1 MTLIDTHTH
10 LYVEEFKDDIDSA
23 VQRALAEGVEK
34 FYLPAID
41 AFENHALLALE
52 EKFPERMFAMAGL
65 HPCSVKENFKE
76 ELEKINHQLYKIEN
90 FKGNQ
95 DDYYNPSNSL
105 LNIVIKRKTGNPI
118 TLSILYIQLA
128 HSVNFRLYPV
138 NFPSHFMVK
147 HVLDDEENEI
157 IIDPFN
163 EGRIMD
169 DYSLK
174 ELLDHFYPKMNIAL
188 TRKLVDKA
196 SNHDVIIRMLNNLKT
211 SFFECQDLYNAEL
224 VNEMILDINNDD
236 QHSLRDKGMI
246 FLHKKRYEQALEFF
260 NLYLERFPEANDV
273 DNILELIRKIK
284 TSDL

>member
-1 MTLIDTHTH
+1 MTKNIQTALNDWHINVVSEMKLNDPS
-10 LYVEEFKDDIDSA
+10 K
-23 VQRALAEGVEK
+23 LAEYALHISRIVAYDHLVIKDELSK
-34 FYLPAID
+34 ID
-41 AFENHALLALE
+41 EIGKKIVRSMKNSSEIRPTQLI
-52 EKFPERMFAMAGL
+52 
-65 HPCSVKENFKE
+65 
-76 ELEKINHQLYKIEN
+76 EKINHQLYKIEN

-105 LNIVIKRKTGNPI
+105 LNIVTKRKTGNPI

-224 VNEMILDINNDD
+224 VNEMILDINKDD
-236 QHSLRDKGMI
+236 QHGLRDKGMI
-246 FLHKKRYEQALEFF
+246 FLYKKRYEQALEFF

-273 DNILELIRKIK
+273 DNILELIRKLK

>member
-1 MTLIDTHTH
+1 MSKNIQTALNDWHTNVVSHMTISDPS
-10 LYVEEFKDDIDSA
+10 K
-23 VQRALAEGVEK
+23 LAEYALHISRIVAYDHLIIQDELLK
-34 FYLPAID
+34 ID
-41 AFENHALLALE
+41 EIGKKIIKSMKNLSESRPTKLI
-52 EKFPERMFAMAGL
+52 
-65 HPCSVKENFKE
+65 
-76 ELEKINHQLYKIEN
+76 EKINHELYKIEN
-90 FKGNQ
+90 FKGNR

-105 LNIVIKRKTGNPI
+105 LNIVVKRKTGNPL

-128 HSVNFRLYPV
+128 HSLNFTLYPV

-188 TRKLVDKA
+188 TRKLVDRA
-196 SNHDVIIRMLNNLKT
+196 SNPDVIIRMLNNLKT
-211 SFFECQDLYNAEL
+211 SFFECQDLDNAEL
-224 VNEMILDINNDD
+224 VNEMILDINSED
-236 QHSLRDKGMI
+236 QHSLRDKGMV
-246 FLHKKRYEQALEFF
+246 FLHKKNYKQALEFF
-260 NLYLERFPEANDV
+260 NSYLEKFPEANDA
-273 DNILELIRKIK
+273 DTILELIRKIK

>member
-1 MTLIDTHTH
+1 MTKNIQTALNDWHINVVSEMKINDPS
-10 LYVEEFKDDIDSA
+10 K
-23 VQRALAEGVEK
+23 LAEYALHISRIVAYDHLVIKDELSK
-34 FYLPAID
+34 ID
-41 AFENHALLALE
+41 EIGKKIVRSMKNSSEIRPTQLI
-52 EKFPERMFAMAGL
+52 
-65 HPCSVKENFKE
+65 
-76 ELEKINHQLYKIEN
+76 EKINHQLYKIEN
-90 FKGNQ
+90 FKGNR

-118 TLSILYIQLA
+118 ALSILYIQLA

-273 DNILELIRKIK
+273 DNILELIRKLK

>member
-1 MTLIDTHTH
+1 MTKNIQTALNDWHINVVSEMKINDPS
-10 LYVEEFKDDIDSA
+10 K
-23 VQRALAEGVEK
+23 LAEYALHISRIVAYDHLVIKDELSK
-34 FYLPAID
+34 ID
-41 AFENHALLALE
+41 EIGKKIVRSMKNSSEVRPTQLI
-52 EKFPERMFAMAGL
+52 
-65 HPCSVKENFKE
+65 
-76 ELEKINHQLYKIEN
+76 EKINHQLYKIEN

-260 NLYLERFPEANDV
+260 NLYLERFPEADDV

>member
-1 MTLIDTHTH
+1 MTKNIQTALNDWHINVVSEMKINDPS
-10 LYVEEFKDDIDSA
+10 K
-23 VQRALAEGVEK
+23 LAEYALHISRIVAYDHLVIKDELSK
-34 FYLPAID
+34 ID
-41 AFENHALLALE
+41 EIGKKIVRSMKDSSEIRPTQLI
-52 EKFPERMFAMAGL
+52 
-65 HPCSVKENFKE
+65 
-76 ELEKINHQLYKIEN
+76 EKINHQLYKIEN

-105 LNIVIKRKTGNPI
+105 LNIVLKRKTGNPI

>member
-1 MTLIDTHTH
+1 MTKNIQTALNDWHINVVSEMKINDPS
-10 LYVEEFKDDIDSA
+10 K
-23 VQRALAEGVEK
+23 LAEYALHISRIVAYDHLVIKDELSK
-34 FYLPAID
+34 ID
-41 AFENHALLALE
+41 EIGKKIVRSMKNSSEIRPTQLI
-52 EKFPERMFAMAGL
+52 
-65 HPCSVKENFKE
+65 
-76 ELEKINHQLYKIEN
+76 EKINHQLYKIEN
-90 FKGNQ
+90 FKGNR

-211 SFFECQDLYNAEL
+211 SFFECQDLDNAEL
-224 VNEMILDINNDD
+224 VNEMILDINKDD

>member
-1 MTLIDTHTH
+1 MTKNIQTALNDWHKNVVSEMKINDPS
-10 LYVEEFKDDIDSA
+10 K
-23 VQRALAEGVEK
+23 LAEYALQISRIVAYDHLVIQDELSK
-34 FYLPAID
+34 ID
-41 AFENHALLALE
+41 EIGKKIVRSMKDSSEIRPTQLI
-52 EKFPERMFAMAGL
+52 
-65 HPCSVKENFKE
+65 
-76 ELEKINHQLYKIEN
+76 EKINHQLYKIEN

-246 FLHKKRYEQALEFF
+246 FLHNKRYEQALEFF

>member
-1 MTLIDTHTH
+1 MTKNIQTALNDWHINVVSEMKINDPS
-10 LYVEEFKDDIDSA
+10 K
-23 VQRALAEGVEK
+23 LAEYALHISRIVAYDHLVIKDELSK
-34 FYLPAID
+34 ID
-41 AFENHALLALE
+41 EIGKKIVRSMKNSSEIRPTQLI
-52 EKFPERMFAMAGL
+52 
-65 HPCSVKENFKE
+65 
-76 ELEKINHQLYKIEN
+76 EKINHQLYKIEN
-90 FKGNQ
+90 FKGNR

-224 VNEMILDINNDD
+224 VNEMILDINKDD

-284 TSDL
+284 TGDL

>member
-1 MTLIDTHTH
+1 MTKNIQTALNDWHINVVSEMKINDAS
-10 LYVEEFKDDIDSA
+10 K
-23 VQRALAEGVEK
+23 LAEYALHISRIVAYDHLVIKDELSK
-34 FYLPAID
+34 ID
-41 AFENHALLALE
+41 EIGKKIVISMKNSSEIRPTQLI
-52 EKFPERMFAMAGL
+52 
-65 HPCSVKENFKE
+65 
-76 ELEKINHQLYKIEN
+76 EKINHQLYNIEN
-90 FKGNQ
+90 FKGNR

-118 TLSILYIQLA
+118 SLSILYIQLA

-196 SNHDVIIRMLNNLKT
+196 SNHDVIIRMLNNLKA
-211 SFFECQDLYNAEL
+211 SFFECQDLDNAEL
-224 VNEMILDINNDD
+224 VNEMILDINKDD
-236 QHSLRDKGMI
+236 QQCLRDKGMI
-246 FLHKKRYEQALEFF
+246 FLHKKRYQQALEFF

-273 DNILELIRKIK
+273 DDILELIRKIK
-284 TSDL
+284 NSDL

>member
-1 MTLIDTHTH
+1 MTKNIQTALNDWHINVVSEMKINDPS
-10 LYVEEFKDDIDSA
+10 K
-23 VQRALAEGVEK
+23 LAEYALHISRIVAYDHLVIKDELSK
-34 FYLPAID
+34 ID
-41 AFENHALLALE
+41 EIGKKIVRSMKNSSEIRPTQLI
-52 EKFPERMFAMAGL
+52 
-65 HPCSVKENFKE
+65 
-76 ELEKINHQLYKIEN
+76 EKINHQLYKIEN
-90 FKGNQ
+90 FKGNR

-174 ELLDHFYPKMNIAL
+174 EFLDHFYPKMNIAL

-211 SFFECQDLYNAEL
+211 SFFECQDLDNAEL
-224 VNEMILDINNDD
+224 VNEMILDINKDD
-236 QHSLRDKGMI
+236 QHCLRDKGMI

>member
-1 MTLIDTHTH
+1 MTKNIQTALNDWHINVVSEMKINDPS
-10 LYVEEFKDDIDSA
+10 K
-23 VQRALAEGVEK
+23 LAEYALHISRIVAYDHLVIKDELSK
-34 FYLPAID
+34 ID
-41 AFENHALLALE
+41 EIGKKIVRSMKNSSEIRPTQLI
-52 EKFPERMFAMAGL
+52 
-65 HPCSVKENFKE
+65 
-76 ELEKINHQLYKIEN
+76 EKINHQLYKIEN

-224 VNEMILDINNDD
+224 VNEMILDINKDD
-236 QHSLRDKGMI
+236 QHGLRDKGMI
-246 FLHKKRYEQALEFF
+246 FLYKKRYEQALEFF

-273 DNILELIRKIK
+273 DNILELIRKLK

>member
-1 MTLIDTHTH
+1 MTKNIQTALNDWHINVVSEMKINDPSKLAQYALHISRIVAYDHLVIKDELSKIDEIGKKIVRSMKDSSEIRPTQLI
-10 LYVEEFKDDIDSA
+10 
-23 VQRALAEGVEK
+23 
-34 FYLPAID
+34 
-41 AFENHALLALE
+41 
-52 EKFPERMFAMAGL
+52 
-65 HPCSVKENFKE
+65 
-76 ELEKINHQLYKIEN
+76 EKINHQLYKIEN

>member
-1 MTLIDTHTH
+1 MTKNIQTALNDWHINVVSEMKINDPS
-10 LYVEEFKDDIDSA
+10 K
-23 VQRALAEGVEK
+23 LAEYALHISRIVAYDHLVIKDELSK
-34 FYLPAID
+34 ID
-41 AFENHALLALE
+41 EIGKKIVRSMKNSSEIRPTQLI
-52 EKFPERMFAMAGL
+52 
-65 HPCSVKENFKE
+65 
-76 ELEKINHQLYKIEN
+76 EKINHQLYKIEN
-90 FKGNQ
+90 FKGNR

-147 HVLDDEENEI
+147 HVLDDEQNEI

-224 VNEMILDINNDD
+224 VNEMILDINKDD

>member
-1 MTLIDTHTH
+1 MTKNIQTALNDWHKNVVSEMKINDPS
-10 LYVEEFKDDIDSA
+10 K
-23 VQRALAEGVEK
+23 LAEYALQISRIVAYDHLVIKDELSK
-34 FYLPAID
+34 ID
-41 AFENHALLALE
+41 EIGKKIVRSMKNSSEIRPTQLI
-52 EKFPERMFAMAGL
+52 
-65 HPCSVKENFKE
+65 
-76 ELEKINHQLYKIEN
+76 EKINHQLYKIEN

>member
-1 MTLIDTHTH
+1 MTRDIQAARKDWHANVVSKMAIDDPS
-10 LYVEEFKDDIDSA
+10 K
-23 VQRALAEGVEK
+23 LAE
-34 FYLPAID
+34 Y
-41 AFENHALLALE
+41 ALHISRIVAYDGLVIQDELAKIE
-52 EKFPERMFAMAGL
+52 EIGKKVAKSLKSSSEFRPTQFI
-65 HPCSVKENFKE
+65 
-76 ELEKINHQLYKIEN
+76 EKINHQLYKIEN
-90 FKGNQ
+90 FKGNR

-105 LNIVIKRKTGNPI
+105 LNTVIKRKTGNPI

-128 HSVNFRLYPV
+128 KSLNFKLYPV

-147 HVLDDEENEI
+147 HILDDEDNEI

-196 SNHDVIIRMLNNLKT
+196 SNPDVLIRMLNNLKT
-211 SFFECQDLYNAEL
+211 SFFECQDLDSAEL
-224 VNEMILDINNDD
+224 VNEMILDINGND
-236 QHSLRDKGMI
+236 QHGLRDKGMVC
-246 FLHKKRYEQALEFF
+246 LHKKKYHEALDFF
-260 NLYLERFPEANDV
+260 NTYLEKFPEASDV
-273 DNILELIRKIK
+273 DTILELIRSIK

>member
-1 MTLIDTHTH
+1 MTKNIQTALNDWHINVVSEMKINDPS
-10 LYVEEFKDDIDSA
+10 K
-23 VQRALAEGVEK
+23 LAEYALHISRIVAYDHLVIKDELSK
-34 FYLPAID
+34 ID
-41 AFENHALLALE
+41 EIGKKIVRSMKASSEIRPTQLI
-52 EKFPERMFAMAGL
+52 
-65 HPCSVKENFKE
+65 
-76 ELEKINHQLYKIEN
+76 EKINHQLYKIEN

>member
-1 MTLIDTHTH
+1 MTKNIQTALNDWHINVVSEMKINDPS
-10 LYVEEFKDDIDSA
+10 K
-23 VQRALAEGVEK
+23 LAEYALHISRIVAYDHLVIKDELSK
-34 FYLPAID
+34 ID
-41 AFENHALLALE
+41 EIGKKIVRSMKNSSEIRPTQLI
-52 EKFPERMFAMAGL
+52 
-65 HPCSVKENFKE
+65 
-76 ELEKINHQLYKIEN
+76 EKINHQLYKIEN
-90 FKGNQ
+90 FKGNR

-118 TLSILYIQLA
+118 ALSILYIQLA

-224 VNEMILDINNDD
+224 VNEMILDINKDD
-236 QHSLRDKGMI
+236 QHGLRDKGMI
-246 FLHKKRYEQALEFF
+246 FLYKKRYEQALEFF

-273 DNILELIRKIK
+273 DNILELIRKLK

>member
-1 MTLIDTHTH
+1 MTKNIQTALNDWHINVVSEMKINDPS
-10 LYVEEFKDDIDSA
+10 K
-23 VQRALAEGVEK
+23 LAEYALHISRIVAYDHLVIKDELSK
-34 FYLPAID
+34 ID
-41 AFENHALLALE
+41 EIGKKIVRSMKNSSEIRPTQLI
-52 EKFPERMFAMAGL
+52 
-65 HPCSVKENFKE
+65 
-76 ELEKINHQLYKIEN
+76 EKINHQLYKIEN
-90 FKGNQ
+90 FKGNR

-211 SFFECQDLYNAEL
+211 SFFECQDLDNAEL
-224 VNEMILDINNDD
+224 VNEMILDINKDD

-284 TSDL
+284 TGDL

>member
-1 MTLIDTHTH
+1 MTKNIQTVLNDWHINVVSEMKLNDPS
-10 LYVEEFKDDIDSA
+10 K
-23 VQRALAEGVEK
+23 LAEYALHISRIVAYDHLVIKDELSK
-34 FYLPAID
+34 ID
-41 AFENHALLALE
+41 EIGKKIVRSMKNSSEIRPTQLI
-52 EKFPERMFAMAGL
+52 
-65 HPCSVKENFKE
+65 
-76 ELEKINHQLYKIEN
+76 EKINHQLYKIEN

-224 VNEMILDINNDD
+224 VNEMILDINKDD
-236 QHSLRDKGMI
+236 QHGLRDKGMI
-246 FLHKKRYEQALEFF
+246 FLYKKRYEQALEFF

-273 DNILELIRKIK
+273 DNILELIRKLK

>member
-1 MTLIDTHTH
+1 MTKNIQTALNDWHKNVVSEMKINDPS
-10 LYVEEFKDDIDSA
+10 K
-23 VQRALAEGVEK
+23 LAEYALHISRIVAYDRLVIKDELSK
-34 FYLPAID
+34 ID
-41 AFENHALLALE
+41 EIGKKIVRSMKNSSEIRPTQLI
-52 EKFPERMFAMAGL
+52 
-65 HPCSVKENFKE
+65 
-76 ELEKINHQLYKIEN
+76 EKINHQLYKIEN

>member
-1 MTLIDTHTH
+1 MTKNIQTALNDWHINVVSEMKINDPS
-10 LYVEEFKDDIDSA
+10 K
-23 VQRALAEGVEK
+23 LAEYALHISRIVAYNHLVIKDELSK
-34 FYLPAID
+34 ID
-41 AFENHALLALE
+41 EIGKKIVRSMKDSSEIRPTQLI
-52 EKFPERMFAMAGL
+52 
-65 HPCSVKENFKE
+65 
-76 ELEKINHQLYKIEN
+76 EKINHQLYKIEN

>member
-1 MTLIDTHTH
+1 MSKNIQTALNDWHTNVVSHMTISDPS
-10 LYVEEFKDDIDSA
+10 K
-23 VQRALAEGVEK
+23 LAEYALHISRIVAYDHLIIQDELLK
-34 FYLPAID
+34 ID
-41 AFENHALLALE
+41 EIGKKIIKSMKNLSESRPTKLI
-52 EKFPERMFAMAGL
+52 
-65 HPCSVKENFKE
+65 
-76 ELEKINHQLYKIEN
+76 EKINHQLYKIEN
-90 FKGNQ
+90 FKGNR

-105 LNIVIKRKTGNPI
+105 LNIVVKRKTGNPL

-128 HSVNFRLYPV
+128 HSLNFTLYPV

-188 TRKLVDKA
+188 TRKLVDRA
-196 SNHDVIIRMLNNLKT
+196 SNPDVIIRMLNNLKT
-211 SFFECQDLYNAEL
+211 SFFECQDLDNAEL
-224 VNEMILDINNDD
+224 VNEMILDINSED
-236 QHSLRDKGMI
+236 QHSLRDKGMV
-246 FLHKKRYEQALEFF
+246 FLQKKNYKQALEFF
-260 NLYLERFPEANDV
+260 NSYLEKFPEANDA
-273 DNILELIRKIK
+273 DTILELIRKIK

>member
-1 MTLIDTHTH
+1 MTKNIPGALNDWHSNVVSNMTTNDPS
-10 LYVEEFKDDIDSA
+10 K
-23 VQRALAEGVEK
+23 LAE
-34 FYLPAID
+34 Y
-41 AFENHALLALE
+41 ALHVSRIVAYDSLVIQDELAKIE
-52 EKFPERMFAMAGL
+52 EIGKKVAKSLKSSSEFRPTQFI
-65 HPCSVKENFKE
+65 
-76 ELEKINHQLYKIEN
+76 EKINHQLYKIEN
-90 FKGNQ
+90 FKGNR

-105 LNIVIKRKTGNPI
+105 LNTVIKRKTGNPI

-128 HSVNFRLYPV
+128 KSLDFTLYPV

-174 ELLDHFYPKMNIAL
+174 ELLDRFYPKMNIAL

-196 SNHDVIIRMLNNLKT
+196 SNPDVIIRMLNNLKT
-211 SFFECQDLYNAEL
+211 SFFECQDLDSAEL
-224 VNEMILDINNDD
+224 VNEMILDINGNDP
-236 QHSLRDKGMI
+236 HGLRDKGMVC
-246 FLHKKRYEQALEFF
+246 LHKKRYEEALKFF
-260 NLYLERFPEANDV
+260 NMYLDKFPESNDV
-273 DNILELIRKIK
+273 DTILELIRKIK

>member
-1 MTLIDTHTH
+1 MAKNIQTALNDWHMN
-10 LYVEEFKDDIDSA
+10 VVSQMKMNDPA
-23 VQRALAEGVEK
+23 KLAEYALQISRIVAYDHLVINDELMK
-34 FYLPAID
+34 ID
-41 AFENHALLALE
+41 EIGKKIVRSMKNSSEIRPTQLI
-52 EKFPERMFAMAGL
+52 
-65 HPCSVKENFKE
+65 
-76 ELEKINHQLYKIEN
+76 EKINHQFYKIEN
-90 FKGNQ
+90 FKGNR
-95 DDYYNPSNSL
+95 DDYYNPSNSF

-128 HSVNFRLYPV
+128 LSVNFTLYPV

-147 HVLDDEENEI
+147 HVLDDEESEI

-196 SNHDVIIRMLNNLKT
+196 SNRDVIIRMLNNLKS
-211 SFFECQDLYNAEL
+211 SFFECQDFNNAEL
-224 VNEMILDINNDD
+224 VNEMILDINRND
-236 QHSLRDKGMI
+236 QQSLRDKGMV
-246 FLHKKRYEQALEFF
+246 FLHKKSYEQALESF

-284 TSDL
+284 RRDL